1 MSFDSILLLHH
12 LHFQISFFLLS
23 LVQIYLMLLYYVKD
37 KLFYFSTI
45 ENGLKYNLEPVGAPD
60 IYHYDSDSMIK
71 LGNLFGERLL
81 TILK

>member
-1 MSFDSILLLHH
+1 MP
-12 LHFQISFFLLS
+12 
-23 LVQIYLMLLYYVKD
+23 
-37 KLFYFSTI
+37 LFYFSTI